1 MHAHPL
7 VYSCEPT
14 YMASPTLTLE
24 HHGQP
29 ITVSISGKV
38 IDECGEGVQEAGV
51 TVLLGEM
58 ALANASSDELG
69 QFSFPNLETKI
80 AIHSLRARRPS
91 YQSADEEVVVTKE
104 FEGRTID
111 VVLRL
116 HSLSEKPLVERESRP
131 DSYPL
136 DAGETVLSSYL
147 PQLQSYTEVR
157 VFFAT
162 DRNKR
167 LDRAKVIPTKTF
179 GDQRNP
185 EGAIS
190 FGYCDVSI
198 PAEHH
203 VGRIERPGIFQLYME
218 DPNKHIV
225 LLRLEKLGENQFF
238 QTVATKASASP
249 TREVFFF
256 IHGYDVTFPEA
267 VRRTAQIAADVN
279 FRGAPIC
286 YSWPSAGRYTGY
298 GADAASVEWTVP
310 HLLDVLGKT
319 ANLPEIGTIHLIA
332 HSMGNR
338 ALVRCMEEIAKG
350 FSPTSRSRFREVV
363 LAAPDVDA
371 GVFVNSA
378 DQIVSA
384 TKHITMYA
392 SSNDL
397 PLKISKQ
404 LHDFPR
410 AGESGENIVIVPNID
425 TIDASAV
432 PSDILGHSYYGSSRT
447 VLSDIYALFDSGKV
461 PPRFGLKEAHHLEKL
476 YWLFIP

>member
-1 MHAHPL
+1 
-7 VYSCEPT
+7 
-14 YMASPTLTLE
+14 MATPILTLE
-24 HHGQP
+24 DHGQP

-38 IDECGEGVQEAGV
+38 IDEFGDGVQDAGV
-51 TVLLGEM
+51 TVLLGEI
-58 ALANASSDELG
+58 ALANASSDERG

-80 AIHSLRARRPS
+80 AIHFLRARKQS
-91 YQSADEEVVVTKE
+91 YQSADEEVAMTKE
-104 FEGRTID
+104 FEGRTIAIA
-111 VVLRL
+111 LRL
-116 HSLSEKPLVERESRP
+116 HSLSEKLLVERESRP
-131 DSYPL
+131 DSFPL
-136 DAGETVLSSYL
+136 DTGETLVTSHHQQLRSYA
-147 PQLQSYTEVR
+147 EVR

-162 DRNKR
+162 DRNKLLER
-167 LDRAKVIPTKTF
+167 TKPVPTKVF
-179 GDQRNP
+179 GNQRNP
-185 EGAIS
+185 EGLMS

-203 VGRIERPGIFQLYME
+203 VGRIERPSIFQLYVE
-218 DPNKHIV
+218 DPSKHIV
-225 LLRLEKLGENQFF
+225 LLRLEKLDENQFF
-238 QTVATKASASP
+238 RTVVTKASASP
-249 TREVFFF
+249 TRDVFFF

-286 YSWPSAGRYTGY
+286 YSWPSAGRYVGY
-298 GADAASVEWTVP
+298 GADAASVEWTFP

-319 ANLPEIGTIHLIA
+319 ASLPEIGTIHLIA

-338 ALVRCMEEIAKG
+338 ALVRCMEEIAKQ

-378 DQIVSA
+378 EQIVRA

-397 PLKISKQ
+397 PLTISKQ

-432 PSDILGHSYYGSSRT
+432 PSDILGHSYYGDSRT
-447 VLSDIYALFDSGKV
+447 VLSDIYELFDSGKT
-461 PPRFGLKEAHHLEKL
+461 PPRFGLKEAYHLKKL